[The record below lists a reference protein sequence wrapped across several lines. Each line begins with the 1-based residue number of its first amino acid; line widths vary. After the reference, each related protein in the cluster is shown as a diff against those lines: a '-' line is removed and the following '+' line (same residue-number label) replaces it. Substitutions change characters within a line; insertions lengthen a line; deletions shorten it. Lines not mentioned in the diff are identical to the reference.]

1 MKKIITLT
9 ILSIIFIM
17 GFFVFL
23 NQNQKNKNIVSGSF
37 DLEKIKVATC
47 PSCWEIAK
55 NINSNKYEIIPTGS
69 TAESIALLENKKVD
83 MILAGQKLKPQEPKL
98 KEVLIEEGYSF
109 LNNQEATIF
118 IDQLSNYNIYSDLDE
133 EELKEKFP
141 IEKIQ
146 TVSNVYEYLNKGIII
161 TSWENTDYQRAEIVH
176 VLKED
181 GSRVKL
187 SRQPTIYYPDSCGDL
202 DAQELAL
209 ILNK

>member
-23 NQNQKNKNIVSGSF
+23 NQDQKNKNIVSGSF

-47 PSCWEIAK
+47 PTCRELTK
-55 NINSNKYEIIPTGS
+55 NINSNKYEIIPTAS

-83 MILAGQKLKPQEPKL
+83 MILAGRKLKPQEPKL
-98 KEVLIEEGYSF
+98 KEILIEEGYSF
-109 LNNQEATIF
+109 LSDQGATIF
-118 IDQLSNYNIYSDLDE
+118 IDQLSNYNVYSDLDE

-146 TVSNVYEYLNKGIII
+146 TVDNVYQYLDKSIII
-161 TSWENTDYQRAEIVH
+161 TSWKNTDYLRANIVH
-176 VLKED
+176 VLEENGDRAKF
-181 GSRVKL
+181 
-187 SRQPTIYYPDSCGDL
+187 SRQPTIYYPDFGRDL
-202 DAQELAL
+202 EAQELAL
-209 ILNK
+209 LLK